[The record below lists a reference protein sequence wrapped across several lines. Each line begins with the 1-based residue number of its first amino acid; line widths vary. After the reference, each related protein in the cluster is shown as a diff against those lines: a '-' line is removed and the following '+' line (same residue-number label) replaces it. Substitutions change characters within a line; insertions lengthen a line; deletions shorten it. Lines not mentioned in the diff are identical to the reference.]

1 MDGLPETEV
10 RFLFL
15 LRGVLEWKG
24 MRHTLRDII
33 TPLLPPGAV
42 FEVTVPE
49 RDGLGDYATNA
60 AFAAAKINGTSPR
73 DEAASLASSLVA
85 YPTLIEK
92 AEVAG
97 SGFVNI
103 TLAEGAFRAVV
114 EEVLRLGSAYGPET
128 LHESRRERIQV
139 EFISAN
145 PTGPL
150 TLANG
155 RGGFLGDVIANVLMA
170 VGHQVEREYYVND
183 TGNQIEVLGKSM
195 LAALGIRPFEDEFYQ
210 GDYVRVWADAHQEL
224 VRKYG
229 DDPHGLGRQAAADF
243 LGLIKSVVEGR
254 AGILFDR
261 YTSEHDDIRA
271 KQYPTKALE
280 LFRKVGA
287 VYEADGATWLK
298 TTAYGDDKDRVLIMK
313 TGEPTYFL
321 ADAGHYLETV
331 ERGFTRKV
339 NILGPDHYGY
349 VSRIQA
355 AAKLVGLPRSEVII
369 TQAVRLLE
377 GGEEVKMSKR
387 AGSFIA
393 FNALVEQV
401 EPDAARFLFLSVA
414 PESHMDFDLALA
426 AERSMKNP
434 VYYVQYAYVRAVK
447 VLEKFGD
454 EPGAGTP
461 LEALA
466 TPRDRKLMRLLAEYP
481 SMVED
486 TAADYRVHRLTQYAA
501 SLARAVHDWYEAER
515 VVGELPEVAR
525 ARAALLA
532 ATKIVLEN
540 LFSVIG
546 ITAPSEM

>member
-1 MDGLPETEV
+1 
-10 RFLFL
+10 
-15 LRGVLEWKG
+15 
-24 MRHTLRDII
+24 MRHELRDII

-49 RDGLGDYATNA
+49 REGFGDYATNA
-60 AFAAAKINGTSPR
+60 AFAAAKINGTLPR
-73 DEAASLASSLVA
+73 DEAASLASSLAAHPALV
-85 YPTLIEK
+85 EK

-97 SGFVNI
+97 PGFVNI
-103 TLAEGAFRAVV
+103 TLADGVFRTVV
-114 EEVLRLGSAYGPET
+114 EDVLRRGSAYGPAPLPEN
-128 LHESRRERIQV
+128 RRERIQV

-155 RGGFLGDVIANVLMA
+155 RGGFLGDVIANALMA
-170 VGHQVEREYYVND
+170 VGHLVEREYYVND
-183 TGNQIEVLGKSM
+183 TGNQIEILGKSM
-195 LAALGIRPFEDEFYQ
+195 LAALGVRPFEDEFYQ
-210 GDYVRVWADAHQEL
+210 GDYIRIWAEAHQEL
-224 VRKYG
+224 VRKYAE
-229 DDPHGLGRQAAADF
+229 DPHGLGRQAAADF
-243 LGLIKSVVEGR
+243 LGVIKSVIEGR

-261 YTSEHDDIRA
+261 YTSEHEDIRER
-271 KQYPTKALE
+271 QYPAKALA
-280 LFRKVGA
+280 LFRKEGA
-287 VYEADGATWLK
+287 VYEADGAVWLK
-298 TTAYGDDKDRVLIMK
+298 TSLYGDDKDRVLVMK

-331 ERGFTRKV
+331 ERGFTRKI

-355 AAKLVGLPRSEVII
+355 AAKLVGLTQSEVII

-377 GGEEVKMSKR
+377 GEQEVKMSKR
-387 AGSFIA
+387 AGSFVA

-414 PESHMDFDLALA
+414 PESHMDFDLTIA

-454 EPGAGTP
+454 EPGADTP
-461 LEALA
+461 LEALT
-466 TPRDRKLMRLLAEYP
+466 TPRDRKLMRLLAGYP
-481 SMVED
+481 WMVEE
-486 TAADYRVHRLTQYAA
+486 TAVDYRVHRLTQYAT

-515 VVGELPEVAR
+515 VVGETPEVAR

>member
-1 MDGLPETEV
+1 M
-10 RFLFL
+10 
-15 LRGVLEWKG
+15 
-24 MRHTLRDII
+24 
-33 TPLLPPGAV
+33 
-42 FEVTVPE
+42 PE
-49 RDGLGDYATNA
+49 RDGFGDYATNA

-73 DEAASLASSLVA
+73 DEAVSLAASLAAHGALV
-85 YPTLIEK
+85 EK

-97 SGFVNI
+97 PGFVNI
-103 TLAEGAFRAVV
+103 TLTEGAFRTVV
-114 EEVLRLGSAYGPET
+114 EDVLRRGSAYGPAPLPEN
-128 LHESRRERIQV
+128 RRERIQV

-155 RGGFLGDVIANVLMA
+155 RGGFLGDVIANALMA

-183 TGNQIEVLGKSM
+183 SGNQIMTLGKSI
-195 LAALGIRPFEDEFYQ
+195 LATAGVISHEETFYK
-210 GDYVRVWADAHQEL
+210 GDYINVWAKAHKDEIQKPGVL
-224 VRKYG
+224 PG
-229 DDPHGLGRQAAADF
+229 PIGRRAATDF
-243 LGLIKSVVEGR
+243 LGVIKSVVEGR

-261 YTSEHDDIRA
+261 YTSERNDILE
-271 KQYPTKALE
+271 KGYPEKVLA
-280 LFRKVGA
+280 LFRKEEV
-287 VYEADGATWLK
+287 VYEADGAVWLR
-298 TTAYGDDKDRVLIMK
+298 TSLYGDDKDRVLVMK

-331 ERGFTRKV
+331 ERGFTRKI

-355 AAKLVGLPRSEVII
+355 AAKLVGLPQSEIII

-461 LEALA
+461 LEALT
-466 TPRDRKLMRLLAEYP
+466 TPRDRKLIRLLAEYP
-481 SMVED
+481 SMVEE
-486 TAADYRVHRLTQYAA
+486 TATDYRVHRLTQYAT

-515 VVGELPEVAR
+515 VVGEPPEVAR

-532 ATKIVLEN
+532 ATKVVLEN